1 MKKILLFAL
10 VLFISVSG
18 LYAQCFSSTGNPIG
32 GNANMGV
39 TNKNMLRLSGFY
51 KHAYSGKY
59 FHGDQLSV
67 NEGHITADYAVYNYM
82 ALMASYGLTKRM
94 SLELSSG
101 YFLNKT
107 KMFESPMTGSGFSN
121 LVVSSKYAFYKN
133 PVKRIEITGSLGGK
147 IPLKSE
153 EEKLQS
159 ATIEIPKH
167 PDVQSCLGN
176 YGAIAQIYVIKENS
190 FKGLRYFFISS
201 YEHNFPSIDGY
212 FDLRQFNFGNSLNT
226 AVFVTKHLH
235 MPPAFSWLSENWTA
249 IAQIRHEHKFQNQKR
264 SLNMMTDGNMEYG
277 EWEYVKNSGSDVLF
291 FCPQLNYTLAKKL
304 NLSVQADIPLY
315 QYYKGIQLASDFA
328 FSINMTYDINTKKQ
342 TEEMTDL
349 AKLL

>member
-1 MKKILLFAL
+1 
-10 VLFISVSG
+10 
-18 LYAQCFSSTGNPIG
+18 
-32 GNANMGV
+32 
-39 TNKNMLRLSGFY
+39 
-51 KHAYSGKY
+51 
-59 FHGDQLSV
+59 
-67 NEGHITADYAVYNYM
+67 
-82 ALMASYGLTKRM
+82 
-94 SLELSSG
+94 
-101 YFLNKT
+101 
-107 KMFESPMTGSGFSN
+107 
-121 LVVSSKYAFYKN
+121 
-133 PVKRIEITGSLGGK
+133 
-147 IPLKSE
+147 
-153 EEKLQS
+153 
-159 ATIEIPKH
+159 
-167 PDVQSCLGN
+167 
-176 YGAIAQIYVIKENS
+176 
-190 FKGLRYFFISS
+190 
-201 YEHNFPSIDGY
+201 
-212 FDLRQFNFGNSLNT
+212 
-226 AVFVTKHLH
+226 